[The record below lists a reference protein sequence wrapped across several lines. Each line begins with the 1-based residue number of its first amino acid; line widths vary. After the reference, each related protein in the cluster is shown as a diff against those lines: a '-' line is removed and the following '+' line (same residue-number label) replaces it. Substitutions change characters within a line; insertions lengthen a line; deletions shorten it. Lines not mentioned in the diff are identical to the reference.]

1 MLLDKPKMRFQKKL
15 IQHKIHQERQKV
27 LHIISKHHKIH
38 QELKHSQL
46 IHQNMKHHHVI
57 QQEKE
62 AK

>member
-1 MLLDKPKMRFQKKL
+1 MLRDNPKILFQKKL

-27 LHIISKHHKIH
+27 LFMISKHHKIH
-38 QELKHSQL
+38 RELKHSQL
-46 IHQNMKHHHVI
+46 IHQEMKHHHKI